1 MKKYLA
7 LLLAACVL
15 VLSSACTTDNPQPGG
30 TATTTTGIAAGT
42 TAATTA
48 QAEKQSVLKTPLE
61 DLFLAEENAGYDYTS
76 DSPQADTTAKAQTQT
91 KTQTQAVSKTSAT
104 GSPAVTETDA
114 DPQSKIVY
122 ITDTGKKYH
131 RDGCQYLRESRHAI
145 SLEDAQNE
153 GYSPCKKCFR
163 T

>member
-1 MKKYLA
+1 MKMKKYLA

-76 DSPQADTTAKAQTQT
+76 DSSQADTTAKAQTQ
-91 KTQTQAVSKTSAT
+91 AVSTVA
-104 GSPAVTETDA
+104 AETDA
-114 DPQSKIVY
+114 DPQSEIVY
-122 ITDTGKKYH
+122 ITDTGEKYH
-131 RDGCQYLRESRHAI
+131 RDGCHYLRESRHAI

-153 GYSPCKKCFR
+153 GYTPCKKCF
-163 T
+163 

>member
-1 MKKYLA
+1 MKKAILF
-7 LLLAACVL
+7 LLI
-15 VLSSACTTDNPQPGG
+15 LSSILFLPACENNNVNISVDDTQKVSTSS
-30 TATTTTGIAAGT
+30 
-42 TAATTA
+42 A
-48 QAEKQSVLKTPLE
+48 QN
-61 DLFLAEENAGYDYTS
+61 LFLAEENAGYDYTS